1 MALPSSGQAWP
12 PHQLKT
18 ILPHMGVWSAWFAGD
33 SDQLSSVY
41 GGATGADPT
50 ATGFFASDHGGF
62 RATVGRALTRWF
74 WGEASRGPDR
84 RVKLHVPIAA
94 ELCQASADLLF
105 SESVTV
111 KSSDAGAQERLDE
124 FCDDYFHSEI
134 SAAAEVSAALGGVYL
149 RVTWDMK
156 NRPNAPFVTHV
167 DSDQAIPEF
176 AWGKLTAVTFWQV
189 VERDGK
195 TVYRHLERHE
205 LDTNGDGVILHG
217 LYQGEEDNLGHPIPL
232 TDSPVTAP
240 LALLVDAFGFIR
252 SETPGL
258 CVIYAPNQTP
268 NRRWRTD
275 ALGRNL
281 GRSDLDGVEQLMDA
295 LDEVYTSWMRD
306 IRLGKSR
313 LMIAKSLLN
322 NVGTGNGSAFN
333 AEQEAYASMNMLGG
347 QDLKL
352 SEQIQEVQF
361 NIRVAEHQ
369 QTATQLVINI
379 VQMSGYS
386 EGTFGLYT
394 GGGPTRTA
402 TEVEAKQQRSLL
414 TRDRKIR
421 LWRPVITDL
430 FAKLLAVDRVLFGQN
445 MAPED
450 ADIDV
455 DFADGV
461 QESQL
466 SIAQTVLALR
476 QAEAASD
483 EVIVGT
489 VHQDWNQ
496 GQIDAEVKLIQASRP
511 SPLPDPMFMHP
522 SDGGIAD
529 GSANTPPGNGPG
541 DTAYN
546 G

>member
-1 MALPSSGQAWP
+1 
-12 PHQLKT
+12 
-18 ILPHMGVWSAWFAGD
+18 MGVWSAWFAGD
-33 SDQLSSVY
+33 SEQLSSVY
-41 GGATGADPT
+41 GGATGSDPT

-105 SESVTV
+105 SESITV
-111 KSSDAGAQERLDE
+111 KAGNQAAQERLDE

-156 NRPNAPFVTHV
+156 NWPDAPFITHV
-167 DSDQAIPEF
+167 DADQAIPEF
-176 AWGKLTAVTFWQV
+176 AWGRLTAVTFWQV

-205 LDTNGDGVILHG
+205 LDANGDGVILHG
-217 LYQGEEDNLGHPIPL
+217 LYQGEEDNLGDLIPL

-240 LALLVDAFGFIR
+240 LALLVDAFGFIH

-258 CVIYAPNQTP
+258 CVVYAPNQTP
-268 NRRWRTD
+268 NRRWRLD
-275 ALGRNL
+275 PLGRNL

-333 AEQEAYASMNMLGG
+333 AEQEAYASMEMLGG

-352 SEQIQEVQF
+352 SDQLQQVQF
-361 NIRVAEHQ
+361 NIRVQEHKD
-369 QTATQLVINI
+369 TAAQLVMNI
-379 VQMSGYS
+379 IQMAGYS
-386 EGTFGLYT
+386 GETFGLYE
-394 GGGPTRTA
+394 GGGPVRTA

-421 LWRPVITDL
+421 LWRPVIVDVFT
-430 FAKLLAVDRVLFGQN
+430 KLIAVDRALFNGN
-445 MAPED
+445 LAPED
-450 ADIDV
+450 SDIEV

-466 SIAQTVLALR
+466 SIAQTALALR
-476 QAEAASD
+476 QADAASD
-483 EVIVGT
+483 EILVGMI
-489 VHQDWNQ
+489 HPDWDA
-496 GQIDAEVKLIQASRP
+496 GQIQEEVALIKAERP

-522 SDGGIAD
+522 ADGGVTNGPAD
-529 GSANTPPGNGPG
+529 NATAGNGPG
-541 DTAYN
+541 DTTFN